1 MARYQQKQPTNH
13 NPRQSNGKRSH
24 LSPRGRQEKRLRRLA
39 GSRKYKDYSD
49 DIMRSAVRAVRKGS
63 SVRSFVQFVQFVHS
77 F

>member
-63 SVRSFVQFVQFVHS
+63 SVREA
-77 F
+77 